1 MTEEEKTKSEA
12 EEIEQNNKEEEQE
25 KSVEELLEEKEQ
37 EIQQY
42 KDKLQ
47 RIHADFENFKKRS
60 IKEKQEFVKFANEG
74 LILKV
79 LEAYEDLERALE
91 VKEDKNLRE
100 GVELIYKKLTKILED
115 EGVEPIETKNQKFDP
130 YKHPEAA
137 EKRRNTVLTLMV
149 RHGYITEEEKNMAT
163 DVSIESMLAGGSGLG
178 EYEGYLDTVIQEV
191 KDKTGDDPSL
201 VSMKIYTALDRS
213 IQDGINKVLSGEA
226 HTWADDSVQAGF
238 AITNVNDGTIVA
250 IGAGRNRNA
259 GDWNYATQSRR
270 QPGSTAKPIF
280 DYGPGFEYNDFS
292 TYTLFND
299 EPWTYTN

>member
-115 EGVEPIETKNQKFDP
+115 EGVEPI
-130 YKHPEAA
+130 
-137 EKRRNTVLTLMV
+137 
-149 RHGYITEEEKNMAT
+149 
-163 DVSIESMLAGGSGLG
+163 
-178 EYEGYLDTVIQEV
+178 
-191 KDKTGDDPSL
+191 
-201 VSMKIYTALDRS
+201 
-213 IQDGINKVLSGEA
+213 
-226 HTWADDSVQAGF
+226 
-238 AITNVNDGTIVA
+238 
-250 IGAGRNRNA
+250 
-259 GDWNYATQSRR
+259 
-270 QPGSTAKPIF
+270 
-280 DYGPGFEYNDFS
+280 
-292 TYTLFND
+292 
-299 EPWTYTN
+299 

>member
-130 YKHPEAA
+130 YKPEA
-137 EKRRNTVLTLMV
+137 LM
-149 RHGYITEEEKNMAT
+149 TEDN
-163 DVSIESMLAGGSGLG
+163 DD
-178 EYEGYLDTVIQEV
+178 YENNEI
-191 KDKTGDDPSL
+191 
-201 VSMKIYTALDRS
+201 
-213 IQDGINKVLSGEA
+213 IQDLQKG
-226 HTWADDSVQAGF
+226 
-238 AITNVNDGTIVA
+238 
-250 IGAGRNRNA
+250 
-259 GDWNYATQSRR
+259 
-270 QPGSTAKPIF
+270 
-280 DYGPGFEYNDFS
+280 
-292 TYTLFND
+292 YTLNSKVIR
-299 EPWTYTN
+299 YSKVKVCKK